1 MSTGYS
7 NWKNATLSFKRHK
20 SSACHR
26 EAVEMV
32 ITLPAT
38 TSDIAEQL
46 SLQHSK
52 QKEANRQIFMK
63 ILSSLRFLVRQ
74 GLPLRGSG
82 DDRDG
87 NFYQLLQLI
96 GDGDSRMDDW
106 MKRKSD
112 TYTSHFV
119 QNEIVKIMATNILR
133 DISTKLQQSPF
144 LTLMMDETT
153 DISNNEQTTIVLRWV
168 SEDLIVNE
176 EFIGLYQVPSIDAAT
191 LVSVARD
198 TFQRLNLSFSKLRG
212 QCYDGASSMSGAKS
226 GVAKRISE
234 EEPRAVYTHCYGHSI
249 NLAACDAIKQC
260 KPIKCAL
267 EVTHEICKLIKY
279 SPRREGIFR
288 ELKNANDLSA
298 DCSSMGIRVLCPT
311 RWTVR
316 ANALA
321 SIICN
326 YTVLQSTWE
335 EAADVVRDTESK
347 ARINGVAAQMKRFE
361 FLFGTLLG
369 EMLLQ
374 HCDNLSQA
382 RLYQLQKASIW
393 GKWLLIHFWE

>member
-7 NWKNATLSFKRHK
+7 NWKNATLSFKRHE

-63 ILSSLRFLVRQ
+63 ILSNLARQ

-87 NFYQLLQLI
+87 NFYQLLQLV

-153 DISNNEQTTIVLRWV
+153 DISNNEQTMIVLRWV

-198 TFQRLNLSFSKLRG
+198 TFQRLNLSFFKIKRPMLRWSKFH
-212 QCYDGASSMSGAKS
+212 
-226 GVAKRISE
+226 E
-234 EEPRAVYTHCYGHSI
+234 W
-249 NLAACDAIKQC
+249 C
-260 KPIKCAL
+260 KIWC
-267 EVTHEICKLIKY
+267 
-279 SPRREGIFR
+279 SQ
-288 ELKNANDLSA
+288 KN
-298 DCSSMGIRVLCPT
+298 
-311 RWTVR
+311 
-316 ANALA
+316 
-321 SIICN
+321 
-326 YTVLQSTWE
+326 Q
-335 EAADVVRDTESK
+335 
-347 ARINGVAAQMKRFE
+347 
-361 FLFGTLLG
+361 
-369 EMLLQ
+369 
-374 HCDNLSQA
+374 
-382 RLYQLQKASIW
+382 
-393 GKWLLIHFWE
+393 